1 MLLSNALKRKNRTV
15 KRIKEIEEDIISN
28 NSLPTVSQREIDVEK
43 ILKERDILVQELIS
57 LKLKIFVAS
66 EPIRENILKI
76 AELKSNI
83 NFLKS
88 ISTKKGIVRE
98 LCYHGSENVEYKTI
112 IEKKEITE
120 LIKSSEEEIDTLQDE
135 IDKHN
140 HTVEIE

>member
-66 EPIRENILKI
+66 EPIRENIL
-76 AELKSNI
+76 
-83 NFLKS
+83 
-88 ISTKKGIVRE
+88 
-98 LCYHGSENVEYKTI
+98 
-112 IEKKEITE
+112 
-120 LIKSSEEEIDTLQDE
+120 
-135 IDKHN
+135 
-140 HTVEIE
+140 

>member
-1 MLLSNALKRKNRTV
+1 MLLSNALKKKNRTV
-15 KRIKEIEEDIISN
+15 KRIKEIEEGIQEN
-28 NSLPTVSQREIDVEK
+28 NSLPSISQREVEVENL
-43 ILKERDILVQELIS
+43 LKERDTLVQELIN

-66 EPIRENILKI
+66 DPIRENILKI

-88 ISTKKGIVRE
+88 IPTKKGMVRE
-98 LCYHGSENVEYKTI
+98 LGYRGSENVEYKTI
-112 IEKKEITE
+112 LEKKEITE
-120 LIKSSEEEIDTLQDE
+120 LIKSSEEEIDVLQEE